1 LWFSNLFAFFP
12 PIYSYDEPLQ
22 YTFLFA
28 ALIALY
34 AHRYVLFVLL
44 FAVAAIA
51 RESQVI
57 LLPAIWFFVQPIA
70 FDRPAKLFSAPSLM
84 RALLLG
90 LPVLIYVGS
99 TLIYAQS
106 IVLQLGNSQAA
117 AERFA
122 HFDLNFSHQPKA
134 IETFLSIFLACG
146 LPLYFLSGRSMEK
159 RTISD
164 RNHAFVQAFLLTFLL
179 NTLIVLIFTKARET
193 RLLVLPLFFLWPVF
207 STIFR
212 EQIKLI

>member
-90 LPVLIYVGS
+90 LPVLIYVGF

-106 IVLQLGNSQAA
+106 IGLQLGNSQAA

-122 HFDLNFSHQPKA
+122 HFDLNFSHQPEA
-134 IETFLSIFLACG
+134 IETFLSIFLAFCATDRIRSSG
-146 LPLYFLSGRSMEK
+146 QIVFGTFIDAGPVARPTCSYLCRLYPYLC
-159 RTISD
+159 TI
-164 RNHAFVQAFLLTFLL
+164 NWFAVGKFAGCC
-179 NTLIVLIFTKARET
+179 
-193 RLLVLPLFFLWPVF
+193 
-207 STIFR
+207 
-212 EQIKLI
+212 